1 MYLRKNVVLYKRK
14 CFSKQKF
21 RDNFLIYL
29 ELEDEF
35 KSHRRHTFILRKFY
49 LPFFLIAFATQQQY
63 NSIVTFHHN
72 HLLIRLDFGLL
83 EFSHVFLISF
93 NHFFFYYS
101 SFSLSLIHSTHA
113 VLFWIPSQYSK
124 AWASFKC
131 SNEWMLRDKKCSVIF
146 VCRFTL
152 NIVCL
157 ISRNDHTV
165 RELFIAAIY
174 KNDLV

>member
-101 SFSLSLIHSTHA
+101 SFSLSFTQLM
-113 VLFWIPSQYSK
+113 QYYFGFPRNTLK
-124 AWASFKC
+124 HEQV
-131 SNEWMLRDKKCSVIF
+131 SNAPTNEC
-146 VCRFTL
+146 
-152 NIVCL
+152 
-157 ISRNDHTV
+157 
-165 RELFIAAIY
+165 
-174 KNDLV
+174 